1 MIKKIFLFFLIIN
14 YNFLEAKPKNKKIVF
29 IGNSITQ
36 MWSNNSFFFK
46 SNPSFINK
54 GISGQTTHQML
65 MRFDDDVIKKNANT
79 VIILAGINDIAQ
91 NTGPIQIKDI
101 ADNIFR
107 MAEMAQK
114 NNINVFICS
123 VLPANRIL
131 WNKSIKPTYKVIKL
145 NMLLKEF
152 CKNKNIEYVDYYSEM
167 VDWSGGLK
175 SPLYTSKWDLV
186 HPNKKGYEKM
196 EEILIKKIK
205 KEL

>member
-1 MIKKIFLFFLIIN
+1 MRKKIFLLLILIF
-14 YNFLEAKPKNKKIVF
+14 NFSTTKPKNNKIVF
-29 IGNSITQ
+29 MGNSITQ
-36 MWSNNSFFFK
+36 MWSQNSFFFK

-54 GISGQTTHQML
+54 GISGQTTPQML
-65 MRFDDDVIKKNANT
+65 NRFEKDVIKQNAST

-91 NTGPIQIKDI
+91 NTGPIKVEDI
-101 ADNIFR
+101 ANNIFK

-114 NNINVFICS
+114 NNIDIIICS
-123 VLPANRIL
+123 VLPANKIL

-145 NMLLKEF
+145 NMLLKQF

-175 SPLYTSKWDLV
+175 TPLYTSKWDLV
-186 HPNKKGYEKM
+186 HPNQKGYEKM
-196 EEILIKKIK
+196 EEILMKKIK

>member
-1 MIKKIFLFFLIIN
+1 MKKKIFLLLILIL
-14 YNFLEAKPKNKKIVF
+14 NFSTAKPKNNKIVF
-29 IGNSITQ
+29 MGNSITQ
-36 MWSNNSFFFK
+36 MWSQNSFFFK

-54 GISGQTTHQML
+54 GISGQTTPQMVN
-65 MRFDDDVIKKNANT
+65 RFEKDVIKQNAST

-91 NTGPIQIKDI
+91 NTGPITVENI
-101 ADNIFR
+101 ANNIFK

-114 NNINVFICS
+114 NNIDVIICS
-123 VLPANRIL
+123 VLPANKIL

-145 NMLLKEF
+145 NMLLKQF

-175 SPLYTSKWDLV
+175 TPLYTSKWDLV
-186 HPNKKGYEKM
+186 HPNQKGYEKM

>member
-1 MIKKIFLFFLIIN
+1 MRKKIFLLLILIFN
-14 YNFLEAKPKNKKIVF
+14 LSTAKTKNNKIVF
-29 IGNSITQ
+29 MGNSITQ
-36 MWSNNSFFFK
+36 MWSQNSFFFK

-54 GISGQTTHQML
+54 GISGQTTPQML
-65 MRFDDDVIKKNANT
+65 NRFKKDVIKQNVST

-91 NTGPIQIKDI
+91 NTGPIKVEDI
-101 ADNIFR
+101 ANNIFK
-107 MAEMAQK
+107 MAKMAQK
-114 NNINVFICS
+114 NNIDVIICS
-123 VLPANRIL
+123 VLPANKIL

-145 NMLLKEF
+145 NMLLKQF

>member
-1 MIKKIFLFFLIIN
+1 M
-14 YNFLEAKPKNKKIVF
+14 
-29 IGNSITQ
+29 GNSITQ
-36 MWSNNSFFFK
+36 MWSQNSFFFK

-54 GISGQTTHQML
+54 GISGQTTPQML
-65 MRFDDDVIKKNANT
+65 NRFEKDVIKQNAST

-91 NTGPIQIKDI
+91 NTGPIKVEDI
-101 ADNIFR
+101 ANNIFK

-114 NNINVFICS
+114 NNIDIIICS
-123 VLPANRIL
+123 VLPANKIL

-145 NMLLKEF
+145 NMLLKQF

-175 SPLYTSKWDLV
+175 TPLYTSKWDLV
-186 HPNKKGYEKM
+186 HPNQKGYEKM
-196 EEILIKKIK
+196 EEILMKKIK

>member
-1 MIKKIFLFFLIIN
+1 MIKKTFLLLILIL
-14 YNFLEAKPKNKKIVF
+14 NFSTAKPKNNKIVF
-29 IGNSITQ
+29 MENSITQ
-36 MWSNNSFFFK
+36 MWSQNSFFFK

-54 GISGQTTHQML
+54 GISGQTTPQML
-65 MRFDDDVIKKNANT
+65 NRFEKDVIKQNAST

-91 NTGPIQIKDI
+91 NTGPIKVEDI
-101 ADNIFR
+101 ANNIFK

-114 NNINVFICS
+114 NNIDVMICS
-123 VLPANRIL
+123 VLPANKIL

-145 NMLLKEF
+145 NMLLKQF

-175 SPLYTSKWDLV
+175 TPLYTSKWDLV
-186 HPNKKGYEKM
+186 HPNQKGYEKM
-196 EEILIKKIK
+196 EEILMKKIK